1 MAPRPE
7 EKVSEIHRDKP
18 VGQSAQPGQA
28 GQSAQD
34 SSRAMSDATSRMAR
48 TAADVSERTSKIGLE
63 AVKRSGEAAQ
73 QVWEAS
79 TETATRL
86 TERSANQFGRVLGFS
101 GDDAQKALEDSSH
114 HFEALMQ
121 STKVVASAS
130 QDISREWFEMAR
142 RIMEGTIDRSEA
154 LARCRTPQDMFAMQI
169 ELARDNFKTFLQGT
183 GRLSELSA
191 RAAQDA
197 VTKIS
202 EAAQKSA

>member
-1 MAPRPE
+1 MAGARPE
-7 EKVSEIHRDKP
+7 EKVSEIHREKP
-18 VGQSAQPGQA
+18 VNQSTEE
-28 GQSAQD
+28 
-34 SSRAMSDATSRMAR
+34 SSRTMSEATSRMDR

-79 TETATRL
+79 TQAATRL
-86 TERSANQFGRVLGFS
+86 TERSADQFGRVLGFS
-101 GDDAQKALEDSSH
+101 GDDAQKALQNSSQ

-121 STKVVASAS
+121 STNIVASAS
-130 QDISREWFEMAR
+130 QDISREWFEMTR

-169 ELARDNFKTFLQGT
+169 ELARDNFKTLLQGT

-191 RAAQDA
+191 RAARDA

-202 EAAQKSA
+202 ETAQKNA